1 MQGNVE
7 EVRRQ
12 VGETVYARDVSIL
25 QLRTSD
31 IFSSFHFP
39 IRWQIMPGTK
49 LTLMPVLV
57 LNLY

>member
-25 QLRTSD
+25 QLRNNG

-39 IRWQIMPGTK
+39 IRWQIMP
-49 LTLMPVLV
+49 
-57 LNLY
+57 